1 MDGDAGHGV
10 LSVGVKLRVRVDIPL
25 SQPHSGHCSSVRH
38 YYLYLACFA
47 LLERGNIFLDSVSAP
62 ELLHAVL
69 VQAVRGGHHR
79 AGVDESAAAD
89 VPAPASSVANIFLE
103 IFSSPHRLSAS
114 SLLSRAACQGYSPNT
129 VAPSPVLHK

>member
-1 MDGDAGHGV
+1 MFSLLG
-10 LSVGVKLRVRVDIPL
+10 K
-25 SQPHSGHCSSVRH
+25 
-38 YYLYLACFA
+38 
-47 LLERGNIFLDSVSAP
+47 LERGIIFLVSP

-79 AGVDESAAAD
+79 AGVDEGAAAD
-89 VPAPASSVANIFLE
+89 VPAPVRLVANIFLE

-114 SLLSRAACQGYSPNT
+114 SLLSSAACQGYSPNT